1 MIKIVCVLISLV
13 IFDLIITAIAVNV
26 SKGHKVKISQIFSS
40 NFLMISKERIL
51 VLLLKNVII
60 ISFPVFFFST
70 KILLWFDKLTSI
82 APVFLLISLGVAI
95 ILIFLLESFNYLLI
109 EKKEF
114 KSIFSVKSLA
124 AIVFSFFL

>member
-82 APVFLLISLGVAI
+82 GPVFLLISLGVGYYSYI
-95 ILIFLLESFNYLLI
+95 SFRIF
-109 EKKEF
+109 
-114 KSIFSVKSLA
+114 
-124 AIVFSFFL
+124 